1 MSSYQLQPVWPKE
14 LNECVSSNCCQ
25 RLACVG
31 PCGFGSSNG
40 YFAWYR
46 TRRWLVLLRDHAL
59 GVFGSNISLVCVFS
73 AFRLA
78 RATFRDITIYNDGF
92 SLREWKLFRQADA
105 EALIFWNTIT
115 STAVEL
121 GEKGDGE
128 TFSFVIDSNG
138 RRRVIVEERTYSDA
152 KMETI
157 VNLVNKHTPHIPYT
171 WVIMGSGFVKVP
183 RGLVMAEDRQ

>member
-1 MSSYQLQPVWPKE
+1 MSASPPIVVRDWPVSD
-14 LNECVSSNCCQ
+14 LVVSGLLTVILPGIVLVAGWFYYGTMLWAFSAAIF
-25 RLACVG
+25 LW
-31 PCGFGSSNG
+31 
-40 YFAWYR
+40 FA
-46 TRRWLVLLRDHAL
+46 
-59 GVFGSNISLVCVFS
+59 FFS

-105 EALIFWNTIT
+105 EALIFWNTLT

-171 WVIMGSGFVKVP
+171 WVIMGGGFVKVP

>member
-1 MSSYQLQPVWPKE
+1 MSASPPTVVRDWPVSDLVVAGLLTVILPGVVLVAGWFE
-14 LNECVSSNCCQ
+14 YGTMLWAFSAAVF
-25 RLACVG
+25 L
-31 PCGFGSSNG
+31 
-40 YFAWYR
+40 WY
-46 TRRWLVLLRDHAL
+46 A
-59 GVFGSNISLVCVFS
+59 VFS

-78 RATFRDITIYNDGF
+78 RATFRDITVYNDGI
-92 SLREWKLFRQADA
+92 SISEWKLFRQADA

-121 GEKGDGE
+121 GDKGDGE

-138 RRRVIVEERTYSDA
+138 RRRVIVEERTHTDA

-171 WVIMGSGFVKVP
+171 WQIMGSGFVKVP
-183 RGLVMAEDRQ
+183 RGLIIGEDRQ